1 MPKKNIQ
8 TDNADFTENELD
20 GASFKTLKKKKTKP
34 KDDPALENKLTT
46 KKSSKK
52 SLSSSSDSKPIENT
66 RTESQPDQKA
76 KESISENSQNEDLS
90 LHDTPDSSSQ
100 NQLNI
105 LTQLRAAA
113 ASKSSTLAPRKQ
125 TLLTTLEEKLN
136 QAQSRLA
143 AAQPISASQQ
153 AAPTIKAEA
162 ANEATSPPTT
172 QPENEKNIQIKPP
185 IIVKDLALALGLK
198 PFQLVHHLME
208 LSIFAT
214 LTQAIEEEVA
224 RKVCTKLGYTLN
236 VEKRDKQAAQQ
247 QAAIA
252 ATKSP
257 TEGKPSSKKAPQE
270 KPSAASDIR
279 PRPPIITFMG
289 HVDHGKTSLLDAIR
303 KTKVAAGEAG
313 GITQHIGAYTVEHKG
328 HPITF
333 LDTPGHE
340 AFTAMRARGAHIT
353 DIAVIVVAA
362 DDGLM
367 PQTLEAISHAKAA
380 KVPIIVAINKIDLPG
395 ANILKIK
402 SQLQEK
408 GLIPEEYGGE
418 TIICEVSATKHIGI
432 DQLLEM
438 MLLQAEILELKAD
451 YAPRAKGRVIESQL
465 EQGRGPTATV
475 IVQEGTLKV
484 GDNAV
489 CGLYYGRVKALINDR
504 GQNVKTAT
512 PGIPVRIL
520 GLTGVPTP
528 GEDFEVKKDE
538 RDARLISEERQQFI
552 RASKLDQ
559 APKVTLENIFDAMSG
574 NQRKVLRILIKCDV
588 QGSLEAIEY
597 QLKNIKSKKVDLEI
611 IHSAIG
617 PISETDIMLAKASG
631 GIVIGFNTKTESN
644 AINAAKR
651 ESVQI
656 KLFSIIY
663 ELVDQ
668 IKEAM
673 SGLLDPELRESILGT
688 AIVKK
693 VFDLSKYAVAGCVV
707 QNGRILRNAHARVI
721 RKKQPVYDGNVAT
734 LKRFQDDVNEVRS
747 GLECGIR
754 LGSFTEYQE
763 DDIIECYQLEKIPQS
778 L

>member
-1 MPKKNIQ
+1 M
-8 TDNADFTENELD
+8 
-20 GASFKTLKKKKTKP
+20 LKKKSALDRSFDTEFDLDETLSAPVKKRNTKR
-34 KDDPALENKLTT
+34 KNNTSAKAANE
-46 KKSSKK
+46 KKSSSSESTKADSVSPEKPPVELK
-52 SLSSSSDSKPIENT
+52 SNT
-66 RTESQPDQKA
+66 PNPTLPV
-76 KESISENSQNEDLS
+76 
-90 LHDTPDSSSQ
+90 PDSSSSPKA
-100 NQLNI
+100 NLDI
-105 LTQLRAAA
+105 LSQLRAAA
-113 ASKSSTLAPRKQ
+113 VSKSSPAPRKQ

-136 QAQSRLA
+136 QAQLEQASSSPPA
-143 AAQPISASQQ
+143 PSKQPIPTPSEQPSSESA
-153 AAPTIKAEA
+153 AHAPT
-162 ANEATSPPTT
+162 SPN
-172 QPENEKNIQIKPP
+172 QDKNIQIKPP

-224 RKVCTKLGYTLN
+224 KKVCTKLGYTLN

-247 QAAIA
+247 QAAITA
-252 ATKSP
+252 AKP
-257 TEGKPSSKKAPQE
+257 AVEGKPSSKKAPQE
-270 KPSAASDIR
+270 NRTSLSDIR
-279 PRPPIITFMG
+279 PRPPVITFMG

-303 KTKVAAGEAG
+303 KTKVAATEAG
-313 GITQHIGAYTVEHKG
+313 GITQHIGAYTIEHNG

-353 DIAVIVVAA
+353 DIAIIVVAA

-367 PQTLEAISHAKAA
+367 PQTIEAISHAKAA

-395 ANILKIK
+395 ANLLKIK

-408 GLIPEEYGGE
+408 GLVPEEYGGD
-418 TIICEVSATKHIGI
+418 TIVCEVSATKRIGI
-432 DQLLEM
+432 DHLLEM
-438 MLLQAEILELKAD
+438 MLLQAEILELKSD
-451 YAPRAKGRVIESQL
+451 YSAPATGRVIESQV

-475 IVQEGTLKV
+475 IVQSGTLKV
-484 GDNAV
+484 GDNIV

-504 GQNVKTAT
+504 GQNIKSAS
-512 PGIPVRIL
+512 PGMPVRIL

-528 GEDFEVKKDE
+528 GEGFEVKKDE
-538 RDARLISEERQQFI
+538 REARLISEQKQEELRM
-552 RASKLDQ
+552 SKLDK
-559 APKVTLENIFDAMSG
+559 APQVTLENIFDAMNG
-574 NQRKVLRILIKCDV
+574 NQKKTLRILIKCDV

-611 IHSAIG
+611 VHSAIG
-617 PISETDIMLAKASG
+617 PVTETDIMLAKASN
-631 GIVIGFNTKTESN
+631 GIVIGFNTKTEPN

-656 KLFSIIY
+656 KLYSIIY

-673 SGLLDPELRESILGT
+673 SGLLDPELRESTLGT

-693 VFDLSKYAVAGCVV
+693 VFILSKYPVAGCVV
-707 QNGRILRNAHARVI
+707 QSGRIVRNAHARVL

-734 LKRFQDDVNEVRS
+734 LKRFQDDVNEVRA
-747 GLECGIR
+747 GFECGIR
-754 LGSFTEYQE
+754 LGNFTEYQE

>member
-1 MPKKNIQ
+1 
-8 TDNADFTENELD
+8 
-20 GASFKTLKKKKTKP
+20 
-34 KDDPALENKLTT
+34 
-46 KKSSKK
+46 
-52 SLSSSSDSKPIENT
+52 
-66 RTESQPDQKA
+66 
-76 KESISENSQNEDLS
+76 
-90 LHDTPDSSSQ
+90 
-100 NQLNI
+100 
-105 LTQLRAAA
+105 
-113 ASKSSTLAPRKQ
+113 
-125 TLLTTLEEKLN
+125 
-136 QAQSRLA
+136 
-143 AAQPISASQQ
+143 
-153 AAPTIKAEA
+153 
-162 ANEATSPPTT
+162 
-172 QPENEKNIQIKPP
+172 
-185 IIVKDLALALGLK
+185 
-198 PFQLVHHLME
+198 
-208 LSIFAT
+208 
-214 LTQAIEEEVA
+214 
-224 RKVCTKLGYTLN
+224 
-236 VEKRDKQAAQQ
+236 
-247 QAAIA
+247 
-252 ATKSP
+252 
-257 TEGKPSSKKAPQE
+257 
-270 KPSAASDIR
+270 
-279 PRPPIITFMG
+279 
-289 HVDHGKTSLLDAIR
+289 
-303 KTKVAAGEAG
+303 
-313 GITQHIGAYTVEHKG
+313 
-328 HPITF
+328 
-333 LDTPGHE
+333 
-340 AFTAMRARGAHIT
+340 
-353 DIAVIVVAA
+353 
-362 DDGLM
+362 
-367 PQTLEAISHAKAA
+367 
-380 KVPIIVAINKIDLPG
+380 
-395 ANILKIK
+395 
-402 SQLQEK
+402 
-408 GLIPEEYGGE
+408 
-418 TIICEVSATKHIGI
+418 
-432 DQLLEM
+432 
-438 MLLQAEILELKAD
+438 
-451 YAPRAKGRVIESQL
+451 
-465 EQGRGPTATV
+465 
-475 IVQEGTLKV
+475 
-484 GDNAV
+484 
-489 CGLYYGRVKALINDR
+489 
-504 GQNVKTAT
+504 
-512 PGIPVRIL
+512 
-520 GLTGVPTP
+520 VPTP

-693 VFDLSKYAVAGCVV
+693 VFDLSKYPVAGCVV